1 MSHEGGDGDDIP
13 EEAFSLLRKIARQW
27 TGVMNAEEL
36 VLKILKGSMTN
47 RVYECHWIW
56 EDGHCPKI
64 VLVRIYGISANMLFD
79 RENEIITFGR
89 MSQLTH
95 VTTQN

>member
-1 MSHEGGDGDDIP
+1 MSREGGDGDDIP

-27 TGVMNAEEL
+27 TGVVNAEEL

-47 RVYECHWIW
+47 RVYECHWSW
-56 EDGHCPKI
+56 EDGHCPKK
-64 VLVRIYGISANMLFD
+64 VLVRIYGISANMMFD
-79 RENEIITFGR
+79 GENEIITFGC